1 MGKNKLKF
9 VMDTDWIFDGVIDA
23 EQKQYVLLGY
33 FQKLNKQLEEMK
45 VYPMFTE
52 ITLHLANVQNI
63 IKNNKILYTDKKLT
77 NYDDELTFIDLK
89 TKDLPPL
96 KVTELNELKTIL
108 QYSLSKLQDYFDIIK
123 SIWTVVYDLIEIV
136 SIFNEDNLTSKR
148 GYFYTK
154 SNQIIKIWEY
164 NIRKYK
170 GYNTFNIE
178 EKLEDDLLKHIH
190 SIDNKLPSFYLHCE
204 KDVPMEETLIPLF
217 KRKVMSY
224 VLQTKNLAI
233 R

>member
-1 MGKNKLKF
+1 MRKNKLKF

-123 SIWTVVYDLIEIV
+123 SIWTVVYDSIEIV
-136 SIFNEDNLTSKR
+136 SIYNEDNLTSKK

-170 GYNTFNIE
+170 GNKTFNIE
-178 EKLEDDLLKHIH
+178 ERLEDDLLKHIH

-204 KDVPMEETLIPLF
+204 KDIPMEETLIPLF

>member
-1 MGKNKLKF
+1 MRKNKLKF

-33 FQKLNKQLEEMK
+33 FQKLHKQLEEMK

-52 ITLHLANVQNI
+52 ITLHLAHVQNI

-77 NYDDELTFIDLK
+77 SYDDELTFIDLK

-123 SIWTVVYDLIEIV
+123 SIWTVVYDSIEIV
-136 SIFNEDNLTSKR
+136 SIFNEDNLTSKK

-154 SNQIIKIWEY
+154 SSQIIKIWEY

-178 EKLEDDLLKHIH
+178 ERLEDDLLKHIH

-204 KDVPMEETLIPLF
+204 KDIPMEETLIPLF

-224 VLQTKNLAI
+224 VLQTKNLTI

>member
-1 MGKNKLKF
+1 MRKNKLKF

-77 NYDDELTFIDLK
+77 SYDDELTFIDLK

-123 SIWTVVYDLIEIV
+123 SIWTVVYDSIEIV
-136 SIFNEDNLTSKR
+136 SIYNEDNLTSKK

-178 EKLEDDLLKHIH
+178 ERLEDDLLKHIH

-204 KDVPMEETLIPLF
+204 KDIPMEETLIPLF

>member
-1 MGKNKLKF
+1 
-9 VMDTDWIFDGVIDA
+9 
-23 EQKQYVLLGY
+23 
-33 FQKLNKQLEEMK
+33 
-45 VYPMFTE
+45 MFTE

-123 SIWTVVYDLIEIV
+123 SIWTVVYDSIEIV
-136 SIFNEDNLTSKR
+136 SIYNEDNLTSKK

-170 GYNTFNIE
+170 GSNTFNIE

>member
-1 MGKNKLKF
+1 MRKNKLKF

-77 NYDDELTFIDLK
+77 SYDDELTFIDLK

-108 QYSLSKLQDYFDIIK
+108 QYSLSNLQDYFDIIK
-123 SIWTVVYDLIEIV
+123 SLWTVVYDSIEIV
-136 SIFNEDNLTSKR
+136 SIHNEDNIGSKK
-148 GYFYTK
+148 GYFTTK

-170 GYNTFNIE
+170 GYDKFNIE
-178 EKLEDDLLKHIH
+178 EKLEDNLLKHIH
-190 SIDNKLPSFYLHCE
+190 SPDNTLPAFYLHCE
-204 KDVPMEETLIPLF
+204 KDIPMEETLIPLF

>member
-23 EQKQYVLLGY
+23 ELKQYVLLGY

-77 NYDDELTFIDLK
+77 SYDDELTFIDLK
-89 TKDLPPL
+89 TKELPPL
-96 KVTELNELKTIL
+96 KVTELNELKSIL
-108 QYSLSKLQDYFDIIK
+108 EYSVARLQDYFDIIK
-123 SIWTVVYDLIEIV
+123 SVWSVVYDSIEIIT
-136 SIFNEDNLTSKR
+136 IFNEDNLESKK

-204 KDVPMEETLIPLF
+204 KDIPMEETLIPLF

>member
-23 EQKQYVLLGY
+23 ELKQYVLLGY

-52 ITLHLANVQNI
+52 ITLHLANVQSI
-63 IKNNKILYTDKKLT
+63 IRNNQILYTDKKLT
-77 NYDDELTFIDLK
+77 SYDDELTFIDLK
-89 TKDLPPL
+89 TKEIPPL
-96 KVTELNELKTIL
+96 KVTELNELKSIL
-108 QYSLSKLQDYFDIIK
+108 EYSLARLQDYFDIIK
-123 SIWTVVYDLIEIV
+123 SIWTVVYDGIEIIA
-136 SIFNEDNLTSKR
+136 IFNEDNLESKK

-154 SNQIIKIWEY
+154 TNQIVRIWEY
-164 NIRKYK
+164 NVRKYK
-170 GYNTFNIE
+170 GYDKFSIV
-178 EKLEDDLLKHIH
+178 EKHEDNLLKHIH
-190 SIDNKLPSFYLHCE
+190 SADNTLPSFYLHCE
-204 KDVPMEETLIPLF
+204 KEVPMDETLIPLF

-224 VLQTKNLAI
+224 VLQTKNLTI

>member
-23 EQKQYVLLGY
+23 ELKQYVLLGY

-63 IKNNKILYTDKKLT
+63 IKHNKILYTDKKLT
-77 NYDDELTFIDLK
+77 SYDDELTFIDLK

-96 KVTELNELKTIL
+96 KVTELNELKSIL
-108 QYSLSKLQDYFDIIK
+108 EYSLAKLQDYFDIIK
-123 SIWTVVYDLIEIV
+123 SIWTLVYDAIEIV
-136 SIFNEDNLTSKR
+136 SIFNEDNIESKK

-154 SNQIIKIWEY
+154 TNQVVRIWEY
-164 NIRKYK
+164 NVRKYK
-170 GYNTFNIE
+170 GYDKFSIV
-178 EKLEDDLLKHIH
+178 EKHEDNLLKHIH
-190 SIDNKLPSFYLHCE
+190 SPDNTLPSFYLHCE
-204 KDVPMEETLIPLF
+204 KEVPMDETLIPLF

-224 VLQTKNLAI
+224 VLQTKNLTI

>member
-77 NYDDELTFIDLK
+77 SYDDELTFIDLK

-136 SIFNEDNLTSKR
+136 SIYNEDNLTSKK

>member
-1 MGKNKLKF
+1 MRKNKLKF

-52 ITLHLANVQNI
+52 ITLQLANVQNI

-77 NYDDELTFIDLK
+77 SYDDELTFIDLK
-89 TKDLPPL
+89 TKDLPSL
-96 KVTELNELKTIL
+96 KVTELNELKIIL
-108 QYSLSKLQDYFDIIK
+108 EYSLSKLQDYFDIIK
-123 SIWTVVYDLIEIV
+123 SIWTVVYDAIEIV
-136 SIFNEDNLTSKR
+136 SIYNEDNLTSNK

-170 GYNTFNIE
+170 DYDKFNIV
-178 EKLEDDLLKHIH
+178 EKFDDDLLQYIH
-190 SIDNKLPSFYLHCE
+190 SPNNLLPIFFLHCE
-204 KDVPMEETLIPLF
+204 KEVPMDETLIPLF

>member
-1 MGKNKLKF
+1 MRKNKLKF

>member
-1 MGKNKLKF
+1 MRKNKLKF

-123 SIWTVVYDLIEIV
+123 SIWTVVYDSIEIV
-136 SIFNEDNLTSKR
+136 SIFNEDNLTSKK

-154 SNQIIKIWEY
+154 SSQIIKIWEY

-170 GYNTFNIE
+170 GYDKFNIE

-190 SIDNKLPSFYLHCE
+190 SPNNTLPAFYLHCE
-204 KDVPMEETLIPLF
+204 KEIPMEETLIPLF

-224 VLQTKNLAI
+224 VLQTKNLTI